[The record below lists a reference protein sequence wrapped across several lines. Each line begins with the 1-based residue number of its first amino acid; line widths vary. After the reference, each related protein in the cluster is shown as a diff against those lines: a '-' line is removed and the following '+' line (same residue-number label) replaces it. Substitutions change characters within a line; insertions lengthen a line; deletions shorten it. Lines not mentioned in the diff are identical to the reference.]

1 MVSGRYC
8 QDKPLKFSSVE
19 SFLSFDAYF
28 TANIVNMKLSNDLL
42 SVLEKDPIAKNIIE
56 QTEIESLSLG
66 NNDLYISMTEAILSQ
81 QLSVKASDTIIK
93 RYFNLFPNA
102 LPTTEKVLEIEDDII
117 RAVGVSY
124 QKINYLKSLS
134 AFHQKNG
141 IDREKLDQMSDH
153 EIIDYLLPI
162 KGVGKWTV
170 EMMLI
175 FTLQRPDVFPVDDLA
190 ICQKMV
196 QLYGLTETGKNL
208 KKKLISIA
216 ENWSPYR
223 SIVTRAIWK
232 YKIDKKA

>member
-1 MVSGRYC
+1 
-8 QDKPLKFSSVE
+8 
-19 SFLSFDAYF
+19 
-28 TANIVNMKLSNDLL
+28 MKLSNDLL
-42 SVLEKDPIAKNIIE
+42 SVLEKDPIAKIIIE
-56 QTEIESLSLG
+56 QTQIDSLAIG

-81 QLSVKASDTIIK
+81 QLSVKAADTIIK
-93 RYFNLFPNA
+93 RYFNLFQDSVPSA
-102 LPTTEKVLEIEDDII
+102 EKVLQLEDDLI
-117 RAVGVSY
+117 RSVGVSY

-134 AFHQKNG
+134 AFHLENG

-190 ICQKMV
+190 IGQKMV
-196 QLYGLTETGKNL
+196 QLYGLKETGKEL

-232 YKIDKKA
+232 YKIDKKS

>member
-1 MVSGRYC
+1 
-8 QDKPLKFSSVE
+8 
-19 SFLSFDAYF
+19 LSFDAYF

-56 QTEIESLSLG
+56 QTEIESLQLG
-66 NNDLYISMTEAILSQ
+66 NSDLYISMTEAILSQ
-81 QLSVKASDTIIK
+81 QLSVKVSDTIIK

-102 LPTTEKVLEIEDDII
+102 VPTAEKVLEIEDDII

>member
-1 MVSGRYC
+1 MTL
-8 QDKPLKFSSVE
+8 P
-19 SFLSFDAYF
+19 
-28 TANIVNMKLSNDLL
+28 NDLL
-42 SVLEKDPIAKNIIE
+42 SVLEKDPIAKNIIL

-66 NNDLYISMTEAILSQ
+66 KSDLYISMTEAILSQ

-102 LPTTEKVLEIEDDII
+102 VPTAEKVLQLEDDLI
-117 RAVGVSY
+117 RSVGVSY
-124 QKINYLKSLS
+124 QKISYLKSLS
-134 AFHQKNG
+134 AFHIENG
-141 IDREKLDQMSDH
+141 INRDKLDKMSDY

-196 QLYGLTETGKNL
+196 QLYGLTETGKAL
-208 KKKLISIA
+208 KMKLIDIA
-216 ENWSPYR
+216 KNWSPYR
-223 SIVTRAIWK
+223 SMVTRSIWK
-232 YKIDKKA
+232 YKIDK

>member
-1 MVSGRYC
+1 
-8 QDKPLKFSSVE
+8 
-19 SFLSFDAYF
+19 
-28 TANIVNMKLSNDLL
+28 
-42 SVLEKDPIAKNIIE
+42 
-56 QTEIESLSLG
+56 
-66 NNDLYISMTEAILSQ
+66 
-81 QLSVKASDTIIK
+81 
-93 RYFNLFPNA
+93 
-102 LPTTEKVLEIEDDII
+102 
-117 RAVGVSY
+117 
-124 QKINYLKSLS
+124 
-134 AFHQKNG
+134 
-141 IDREKLDQMSDH
+141 MSDD